1 MPEAGQVT
9 QLLQAVSAGKENAES
24 QLLALVYAELKR
36 MARAR
41 MARERGGQTLQPTA
55 LVHEVYLQ
63 LLRDQ
68 EPRWEN
74 RAHFFTAAAE
84 AMRRILVQQARSK
97 SRLKR
102 GGNLHRVELDSAA
115 GWHEPRSDAFLAL
128 DQALSRLEAQDPG
141 MAEVVKLRYFA
152 GLTIEE
158 TARVLDTSTR
168 SVNRQ
173 WAGARAWLY
182 QELFEDESSEA

>member
-9 QLLQAVSAGKENAES
+9 QLLQAVSAGEEGAES
-24 QLLALVYAELKR
+24 ELVALVYAELRR

-41 MARERGGQTLQPTA
+41 MAREKSGQTLQPTA

-84 AMRRILVQQARSK
+84 AMRRILIQRARSK

-102 GGNLHRVELDSAA
+102 GGDLHRVELDSAA
-115 GWHEPRSDAFLAL
+115 RWHEPRADAFLAL
-128 DQALSRLEAQDPG
+128 DQALNRLEARDPE
-141 MAEVVKLRYFA
+141 MAGVVKLRYFA

-158 TARVLDTSTR
+158 TARILDTSPR

-173 WAGARAWLY
+173 WAGARAWLNR
-182 QELFEDESSEA
+182 ELSVDRDSEE